1 MNVKEYYQSYSKY
14 KIIYSEG
21 MTFSVSN
28 LQPLRSAFSATMQ
41 DEEKLAA
48 MSCTKG
54 IDREDVAAALRAF
67 RQGHSY
73 NGLKLHRIELSANN
87 LGLYLRGED
96 EDVDN
101 VDDERF
107 VIWVFFRDSS
117 GYMTFRNESEGEAYA
132 ISWRDG
138 KLMSVTETLN
148 SLERYIRL
156 TYIQDAFGGRSLGN
170 CKVTEKYPIHKTDG
184 KEG

>member
-1 MNVKEYYQSYSKY
+1 MNVKQYYQLYSKY
-14 KIIYSEG
+14 EIFYSEG

-41 DEEKLAA
+41 DEKKLAA
-48 MSCTKG
+48 MSSTKG

-73 NGLKLHRIELSANN
+73 NGLKLHRVELSANN
-87 LGLYLRGED
+87 LGLYLREEG
-96 EDVDN
+96 EDVD
-101 VDDERF
+101 DGRF
-107 VIWVFFRDSS
+107 VIWIFFRDSN
-117 GYMTFRNESEGEAYA
+117 GDVAFRDESEGEAYA

-138 KLMSVTETLN
+138 KLVSVTETFGA
-148 SLERYIRL
+148 LERFIYL
-156 TYIQDAFGGRSLGN
+156 TYIPDALGGRSLGN
-170 CKVTEKYPIHKTDG
+170 CKVTEKYPIRKTDG